1 MKRLLETYIREVLS
15 EKKIMLKEKPCE
27 CAEGEKCECAE
38 GEGKSCGCSEG
49 ESCNECG
56 PAEVDE
62 ISTVGGISGPGGSPP
77 SITGVITPLGAG
89 SRGKVRY
96 ADPRTKDSPIEG
108 PSKYLRKSNKSNK
121 KKRKTKR

>member
-56 PAEVDE
+56 PSEVDE
-62 ISTVGGISGPGGSPP
+62 ASFAAAVSGPMVP
-77 SITGVITPLGAG
+77 VGAG
-89 SRGKVRY
+89 PRGKVRY

-108 PSKYLRKSNKSNK
+108 PSKHLRKSNK
-121 KKRKTKR
+121 KRKTKK

>member
-1 MKRLLETYIREVLS
+1 MKRLLESYIKEVLS

-49 ESCNECG
+49 ESCSKCG
-56 PAEVDE
+56 PSEVDE
-62 ISTVGGISGPGGSPP
+62 VSTVGGFNGSPP
-77 SITGVITPLGAG
+77 SITGVVTPLGAG
-89 SRGKVRY
+89 PRGKVRY

-108 PSKYLRKSNKSNK
+108 PSRYLRNSNKSNKSNK

>member
-1 MKRLLETYIREVLS
+1 MNKLLEAYVREVLS
-15 EKKIMLKEKPCE
+15 EKKIMLKEKP
-27 CAEGEKCECAE
+27 KKYDE

-49 ESCNECG
+49 ESCKECG

-108 PSKYLRKSNKSNK
+108 PSKYLRNSNKSNKSNK

>member
-1 MKRLLETYIREVLS
+1 MKRLLESYIKEVLS
-15 EKKIMLKEKPCE
+15 EKKIILKEKPGKYE
-27 CAEGEKCECAE
+27 E

-49 ESCNECG
+49 EDCEECG

-96 ADPRTKDSPIEG
+96 ADPKTKDSPIEG
-108 PSKYLRKSNKSNK
+108 PSKHLRKSNKNSK
-121 KKRKTKR
+121 KKRKTKK